1 VIGVDSPAVG
11 DDLVIGGQLGNYL
24 IESVIGRGG
33 MSVVYRAKHARLGT
47 SVALKVLAPELSS
60 DDSFRE
66 RFLREAQMAA
76 AIDHAHVV
84 PIHDTGLH
92 DGSLYIVMRYVS
104 GSDLK
109 TLLAT
114 SGPLD
119 AEQALSLLTPVAQ
132 ALDVAHAH
140 GLVHRDVK
148 PANILLQRSAQT
160 GAIDHVYLTDF
171 GIAKSASISGL
182 TRAGGLIGTV
192 EYMPPEQ
199 VEGGHVSAQTDVYSL
214 AGVFYECITGKIP
227 FERELAQGALPPV
240 GALEP
245 VSSMRPELP
254 RALDGVIAKGL
265 SRDPADRYATCEQFI
280 HACSYVLEART
291 ADAGAAA
298 GETVV
303 EPASPARD
311 TAADEP
317 VRWPEMAAA
326 EPAAPV
332 ARGGGS
338 RPPADQPPPSDSRTS
353 GGGGRSRTSRRPLYA
368 GLAVAAVAAIVAVV
382 LLSSSSSKKSGG
394 KPASA
399 ALAQVP
405 TNHVTGAGN
414 ATVALT
420 GNVAKVTVTTNG
432 LDNNES
438 LGHALHIHGNGKG
451 QCPPASAARDHN
463 GHRTIST
470 TDGINYYGAPVQALT
485 TRGDTSTSSILTF
498 ARYPTGGKIRYTR
511 TITLPP
517 PVAAYIRQNNAVI
530 VVHGVDYDHSGIY
543 SGVLDRSELNK
554 SVPGTA
560 TAPALCGVLSGATK
574 TAAVSPRSRAHT
586 LVFTAAL
593 VQTRAQAVPASA
605 LFECSAAEAAE
616 ALGERR
622 RQATAHVAPERAA
635 RALG

>member
-1 VIGVDSPAVG
+1 VIGVDSPTVG

-66 RFLREAQMAA
+66 RFMREAQMAA

-92 DGSLYIVMRYVS
+92 EGSLYIVMRYVS

-119 AEQALSLLTPVAQ
+119 AQQAISLLTPVAQ

-148 PANILLQRSAQT
+148 PANILLQRSSST
-160 GAIDHVYLTDF
+160 GEIEQVFLTDF
-171 GIAKSASISGL
+171 GIAKSSSISGL

-199 VEGGHVSAQTDVYSL
+199 VEGGRVSAQTDVYAL
-214 AGVFYECITGKIP
+214 AGVFYECITGRIP
-227 FERELAQGALPPV
+227 FERELAQGALPPRGPV
-240 GALEP
+240 EP

-254 RALDGVIAKGL
+254 PALDGVIAKAL
-265 SRDPADRYATCEQFI
+265 SRDPTDRYATCEQFI

-298 GETVV
+298 GETVA
-303 EPASPARD
+303 EPPAPAGD

-317 VRWPEMAAA
+317 ARWPELAASEPAPPLARGAAA
-326 EPAAPV
+326 P
-332 ARGGGS
+332 
-338 RPPADQPPPSDSRTS
+338 PPAGEPPPSGS
-353 GGGGRSRTSRRPLYA
+353 GAGGGRRGSKTSRRRLYA
-368 GLAVAAVAAIVAVV
+368 GLAAAAVAAIVAVV

-394 KPASA
+394 KPTSAS
-399 ALAQVP
+399 LGQVP
-405 TNHVTGAGN
+405 TNHVTGSGH

-420 GNVAKVTVTTNG
+420 GNVAKVTLTTTG
-432 LDNNES
+432 LDYNES

-470 TDGINYYGAPVQALT
+470 TDGINYYGAPVEALT
-485 TRGDTSTSSILTF
+485 TSGDTSTSSILTF
-498 ARYPTGGKIRYTR
+498 SRYPTGGKIHYTR

-517 PVAAYIRQNNAVI
+517 AVAANIRQNNAVI

-560 TAPALCGVLSGATK
+560 TAPALCGVLTGAK
-574 TAAVSPRSRAHT
+574 KV
-586 LVFTAAL
+586 AAL
-593 VQTRAQAVPASA
+593 SSRRHAIVYSAGLLQTSAQPVPASA
-605 LFECSAAEAAE
+605 LFLCSAAEAAE
-616 ALGERR
+616 AAGERR
-622 RQATAHVAPERAA
+622 RQATAHVAAESAA
-635 RALG
+635 TAIG